1 MTTLLDF
8 IVLSRTAANEWGSAM
23 RLLLIMGLIGTLS
36 ACETV
41 KGIGRDITRAA
52 ETVDRF

>member
-1 MTTLLDF
+1 
-8 IVLSRTAANEWGSAM
+8 M
-23 RLLLIMGLIGTLS
+23 RLFAPILLIFSLT

-52 ETVDRF
+52 ESVDRF

>member
-1 MTTLLDF
+1 
-8 IVLSRTAANEWGSAM
+8 M
-23 RLLLIMGLIGTLS
+23 RLILPILLIMSLT

-52 ETVDRF
+52 ESIDRF

>member
-1 MTTLLDF
+1 MRHSMRIFLIAALVTTL
-8 IVLSRTAANEWGSAM
+8 T
-23 RLLLIMGLIGTLS
+23 

-52 ETVDRF
+52 ETVDRL